1 MGEKKTMDECYFLN
15 NKEDMGMNVSTSMN
29 LQKIID
35 IVGCNDYKTK
45 WAGHIEMMTE
55 HYHKILIGRAIYLFE
70 RMSKM
75 GATEEELKR
84 AAEYVLVVID
94 CFKPELDYKACY
106 LGNMI
111 YELEEKY
118 PRKKED

>member
-1 MGEKKTMDECYFLN
+1 
-15 NKEDMGMNVSTSMN
+15 MNVSTSMN

-45 WAGHIEMMTE
+45 WVGDVDMMTG

-75 GATEEELKR
+75 DATEEEIKR
-84 AAEYVLVVID
+84 AAEYALVCMD
-94 CFKPELDYKACY
+94 CFKHGLDYKTCY
-106 LGNMI
+106 IGNGI
-111 YELEEKY
+111 HELEEKY

>member
-1 MGEKKTMDECYFLN
+1 
-15 NKEDMGMNVSTSMN
+15 MNVSTSMN

-45 WAGHIEMMTE
+45 WAGDMPIIPKMTG
-55 HYHKILIGRAIYLFE
+55 HYHKILVGEAIHLFE

-84 AAEYVLVVID
+84 AAEYALVVID
-94 CFKPELDYKACY
+94 CFKHELDYKACY